1 MAKQHIPVC
10 MASCIRELF
19 SFWHDFRV
27 SFTHWHVWVNGYHY
41 SVIHLIH
48 LFFQEA
54 EEAKRLEAL
63 KIERQK
69 RIAARGSSTTGQ
81 ATLSS
86 QQTRKQ
92 LPTKLSP
99 SAKRSSKFSDSE
111 PGSSS
116 PLQRLPVRTAS
127 AGSINSHK
135 ASKPT
140 KLNTGSH
147 SGGNRLTRS
156 VSSLPE
162 PKKENAVVTPDTKLS
177 MARIRR
183 LSEPKMSS
191 SQHVSSVKARSTEPV
206 SKPKASDGS
215 ETKKISAIM
224 NYDKSKAASL
234 PELKIRKSKEPAVAH
249 SKPAGKELIQKVN
262 GTKSVSTSE
271 GAELQRNKDKI
282 SHHSDA
288 DDNLVIEKTVVMLES
303 ERPSILVNKREE
315 DMGFQKQNGDDYKT
329 GEKNEAV
336 SDYVAIRAP
345 VSPLIVAEVDKAH
358 IEDQLQEQLNAYEIG
373 LVRSVKSHL

>member
-1 MAKQHIPVC
+1 M
-10 MASCIRELF
+10 
-19 SFWHDFRV
+19 
-27 SFTHWHVWVNGYHY
+27 
-41 SVIHLIH
+41 
-48 LFFQEA
+48 
-54 EEAKRLEAL
+54 
-63 KIERQK
+63 
-69 RIAARGSSTTGQ
+69 
-81 ATLSS
+81 SS

-92 LPTKLSP
+92 LPTKISP

-116 PLQRLPVRTAS
+116 PLQRVPIRTGS
-127 AGSINSHK
+127 AGSIDYHK

-140 KLNTGSH
+140 KLNIGSH

-162 PKKENAVVTPDTKLS
+162 PKKENAVVTPDTKVS

-191 SQHVSSVKARSTEPV
+191 SQHVSSVKARSAEPV

-224 NYDKSKAASL
+224 NHDKSKAASL

-249 SKPAGKELIQKVN
+249 SKPAGKELVQKVN
-262 GTKSVSTSE
+262 GTKSDSTSE
-271 GAELQRNKDKI
+271 GAELKRNKDKI
-282 SHHSDA
+282 SYHSDA

-303 ERPSILVNKREE
+303 ERPFIPVVNTREE
-315 DMGFQKQNGDDYKT
+315 NMGFQKQNSDDYRT

-345 VSPLIVAEVDKAH
+345 VSPLTVVEVDKAH
-358 IEDQLQEQLNAYEIG
+358 IEDQLQEQPAAYEIG
-373 LVRSVKSHL
+373 LVRSVKSHLKLITTDCLSDALMSIQCCHSEN